1 LIRSNITDRPHV
13 ARRRPMQQ
21 TAGQTARRL
30 LWNMHPSTPAQQ
42 RARLPG
48 AALVVLVIFL
58 LGGCRPGPLLTPAPT
73 AEPLVPTPLPPAAFF
88 APTPKPTLAP
98 PATPTAALIV
108 EETPTQ
114 TPTIGVPLTLTT
126 SPTATAPSATRAPVQ
141 RLPGDWRQRVGLGV
155 AHGVLAQIAWGD
167 ARPGWYLD
175 WNIHVTPE
183 RTADIEFVQM
193 ARLQQGEAR
202 NTPEDIRRAA
212 ETHPGALWLIGNEPD
227 VAWQDNSTPEQ
238 YVRAYHDLY
247 QTIKTAD
254 ATARLAIGGISQVT
268 PLRMRY
274 LQRIWDLYRA
284 QYAADMPVDV
294 WNIHT
299 FVLREEK
306 DSWGVGLP
314 PGFDDATDGTLWNI
328 EDHNR
333 IDLLQQEVIAFR
345 QWMAAHGQRQK
356 PLIVS
361 EYGIL
366 MPADYGFPPEIVA
379 AYLTD
384 SFTYFATA
392 RDAHIGNTDDDNRLV
407 QRWCWYSTA
416 DDVYPTGNLFAWPSL
431 NPTAIFRA
439 YTAYMRAAR

>member
-1 LIRSNITDRPHV
+1 LIRFTASGLLNVERQRPT
-13 ARRRPMQQ
+13 QE
-21 TAGQTARRL
+21 TAGQTARRFL
-30 LWNMHPSTPAQQ
+30 CKFCKSTSAHGSL
-42 RARLPG
+42 RLPG
-48 AALVVLVIFL
+48 AALIVLLTFL
-58 LGGCRPGPLLTPAPT
+58 LSACRPGPLLTPAPT
-73 AEPLVPTPLPPAAFF
+73 AEPLVPTPLPPAVFF
-88 APTPKPTLAP
+88 APTPKPTLTSS
-98 PATPTAALIV
+98 ATPTHA
-108 EETPTQ
+108 PTM
-114 TPTIGVPLTLTT
+114 GVPLTLTA
-126 SPTATAPSATRAPVQ
+126 SPTVTTSNATRTPIQ
-141 RLPGDWRQRVGLGV
+141 RLANDWRQRVGLGV
-155 AHGVLAQIAWGD
+155 ANGVLAQIAWGD

-175 WNIHVTPE
+175 WNIHVAPE
-183 RTADIEFVQM
+183 RTSDFEFVQM

-202 NTPEDIRRAA
+202 NSAEEIGRAA
-212 ETHPGALWLIGNEPD
+212 QTHPGALWLIGNEPD

-254 ATARLAIGGISQVT
+254 PTARLAIGGISQVT

-274 LQRIWDLYRA
+274 LQKIWDLYRA

-333 IDLLQQEVIAFR
+333 VDLLQREVVAFR
-345 QWMAAHGQRQK
+345 RWMALHGQRQK

-366 MPADYGFPPEIVA
+366 MPADYGFSPEIVA

-384 SFTYFATA
+384 SFTYFSTA
-392 RDAHIGNTDDDNRLV
+392 RDAQVGNTNDDNRLV

-431 NPTAIFRA
+431 TPTAIFRA
-439 YTAYMRAAR
+439 YTAFMRAAR

>member
-1 LIRSNITDRPHV
+1 MIRSTATDRPHV
-13 ARRRPMQQ
+13 ARQRPMQQ

-30 LWNMHPSTPAQQ
+30 LWNIRSPKPVHQ
-42 RARLPG
+42 RSRRPV
-48 AALVVLVIFL
+48 AALILLLIFL

-88 APTPKPTLAP
+88 APTPIPTP
-98 PATPTAALIV
+98 PATATAALTV
-108 EETPTQ
+108 VNTPTL
-114 TPTIGVPLTLTT
+114 TATVGVPLTLTT
-126 SPTATAPSATRAPVQ
+126 SPTVTAPSATRP
-141 RLPGDWRQRVGLGV
+141 PGDWRQRIGLGV
-155 AHGVLAQIAWGD
+155 ANGVLAQIAWGD

-175 WNIHVTPE
+175 WKVHVTPE
-183 RTADIEFVQM
+183 RTPDIEFVQM
-193 ARLQQGEAR
+193 VRLQQGKAR

-254 ATARLAIGGISQVT
+254 PTARLAIGGISQVT

-274 LQRIWDLYRA
+274 LQKIWDLYRA

-333 IDLLQQEVIAFR
+333 IDLLQREVVAFR

-384 SFTYFATA
+384 SFNYFTA
-392 RDAHIGNTDDDNRLV
+392 ASDAHIGNTNDDNRLV

-416 DDVYPTGNLFAWPSL
+416 DDVYPTGNLFAWPGLS
-431 NPTAIFRA
+431 PTAIFRA
-439 YTAYMRAAR
+439 YAAFMRAAR

>member
-1 LIRSNITDRPHV
+1 MIRFTTSGLLHV
-13 ARRRPMQQ
+13 ERQQ
-21 TAGQTARRL
+21 PTQETAGQTARRFL
-30 LWNMHPSTPAQQ
+30 CSLCRFESAHARS
-42 RARLPG
+42 RLPG
-48 AALVVLVIFL
+48 PALIVLLIFL
-58 LGGCRPGPLLTPAPT
+58 LGGCRPGALLTPAPT

-98 PATPTAALIV
+98 SATPTAALPV
-108 EETPTQ
+108 LDTPTHA
-114 TPTIGVPLTLTT
+114 PTIGAPLTLTS
-126 SPTATAPSATRAPVQ
+126 SPTVTAPGITPTPTQ
-141 RLPGDWRQRVGLGV
+141 RLASDWRQRVGLGV
-155 AHGVLAQIAWGD
+155 ANGVLAQIAWGD

-175 WNIHVTPE
+175 WKIHLAPE
-183 RTADIEFVQM
+183 PTSDFEFVQM
-193 ARLQQGEAR
+193 ARLLQGVAR
-202 NTPEDIRRAA
+202 NTAEEIRRAA

-238 YVRAYHDLY
+238 YVTAYHDLY
-247 QTIKTAD
+247 QTIKAAD
-254 ATARLAIGGISQVT
+254 PTARLAIGGISQVT

-274 LQRIWDLYRA
+274 LQKIWDLYRM
-284 QYAADMPVDV
+284 QYGADMPVDV

-299 FVLREEK
+299 FVLREEQG
-306 DSWGVGLP
+306 SWGVGLP
-314 PGFDDATDGTLWNI
+314 PGFDHATDGTLWNI

-333 IDLLQQEVIAFR
+333 IDLLQHQVVAFR

-356 PLIVS
+356 SLIVS

-392 RDAHIGNTDDDNRLV
+392 SDAHIGNTNDDNRLV

-416 DDVYPTGNLFAWPSL
+416 DSVYPTGNLFAWPGL
-431 NPTAIFRA
+431 NPTAIFGA
-439 YTAYMRAAR
+439 YTAFMRAAR

>member
-1 LIRSNITDRPHV
+1 MIRSTATDRPHV
-13 ARRRPMQQ
+13 ARQRPMQQ

-30 LWNMHPSTPAQQ
+30 LWNIRRSKPAHQ
-42 RARLPG
+42 RSRLPG
-48 AALVVLVIFL
+48 AALILLLVFL

-88 APTPKPTLAP
+88 APTPIPTP
-98 PATPTAALIV
+98 PATATAALTV
-108 EETPTQ
+108 VNTPTL
-114 TPTIGVPLTLTT
+114 TATVGVPLTLTT
-126 SPTATAPSATRAPVQ
+126 SPTVTAPSATRP
-141 RLPGDWRQRVGLGV
+141 PGDWRQRIGLGV
-155 AHGVLAQIAWGD
+155 ANGVLAQIAWGD

-175 WNIHVTPE
+175 WKVHVTPE
-183 RTADIEFVQM
+183 RTPDIEFVQM
-193 ARLQQGEAR
+193 VRLQQGEAR

-254 ATARLAIGGISQVT
+254 PTARLAIGGISQVT

-274 LQRIWDLYRA
+274 LQKIWDLYRA

-333 IDLLQQEVIAFR
+333 IDLLQREVVAFR

-384 SFTYFATA
+384 SFNYFTA
-392 RDAHIGNTDDDNRLV
+392 ASDAHIGNTNDDNRLV

-416 DDVYPTGNLFAWPSL
+416 DDVYPTGNLFAWPGLS
-431 NPTAIFRA
+431 PTAIFRA
-439 YTAYMRAAR
+439 YAAFMRAAR